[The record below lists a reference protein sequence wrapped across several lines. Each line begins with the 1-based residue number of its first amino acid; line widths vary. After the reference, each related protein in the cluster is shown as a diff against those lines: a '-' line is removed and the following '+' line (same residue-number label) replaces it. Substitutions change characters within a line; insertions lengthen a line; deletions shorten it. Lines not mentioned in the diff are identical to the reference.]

1 MSEFKVE
8 VVKVG
13 PVEKHPN
20 ADSLGI
26 TKVYDYPV
34 IVKLGEIKEGDLAV
48 YIPVDAVVPD
58 TEPFKFL
65 GGHNRIKARKLRG
78 VFSMGLLMSCKLLR
92 EQTDWDPY
100 EIASSFVGDDV
111 SAGLGITKYEP
122 PPDPA
127 NTGGECEKDNGIMP
141 KYTDIQNVRRYGRII
156 SDDTEVVLTEKIH
169 GANGRVC
176 VTKEL
181 NPESGPEGLLWNKI
195 YVGSHNTV
203 KKPDSNNLWWK
214 MVDKYELKRKL
225 ADYTDYVFYFE
236 VYGWVQDLRYG
247 HTQNEQSIAF
257 FDIFD
262 RKEGKYLD
270 WDKSVVIFERLQ
282 LPYPPVLFRGAW
294 GEAKNLLPTYKT
306 SMLCGEMMEG
316 VVVRPVVESWDHKVG
331 RLILKYITEDYL
343 LRKNGTERH

>member
-1 MSEFKVE
+1 MSEFKVD
-8 VVKVG
+8 VVTVG
-13 PVEKHPN
+13 PIEKHPN

-34 IVKLGEIKEGDLAV
+34 IVKLGELKEGDTAV

-58 TEPFKFL
+58 KEPFKFL
-65 GGHNRIKARKLRG
+65 DGRMRIKAKKLRG
-78 VFSMGLLMSCKLLR
+78 VFSMGLLMPVTAFPALCGGL
-92 EQTDWDPY
+92 PP
-100 EIASSFVGDDV
+100 GDDT
-111 SAGLGITKYEP
+111 AERLGITKYE

-127 NTGGECEKDNGIMP
+127 NTGGECDRDTGIMP
-141 KYTDIQNVRRYGRII
+141 KYTDIQNVRRYSRVIP
-156 SDDTEVVLTEKIH
+156 DDMEVVLTEKIH

-195 YVGSHNTV
+195 SVGSHNTI

-214 MVDKYELKRKL
+214 MVDKYELKYKL
-225 ADYTDYVFYFE
+225 ADYNDYVFYFE

-247 HTQNEQSIAF
+247 HSQHEQSIAF

-270 WDKSVVIFERLQ
+270 WDKSVEIFTKLG
-282 LPYPPVLFRGAW
+282 LPYPPVLYRGPW
-294 GEAKNLLPTYKT
+294 LLAKEHMYTYKST
-306 SMLCGEMMEG
+306 RLVQDISHIMEG
-316 VVVRPVVESWDHKVG
+316 VVIRPVVESWDHKVG

-343 LRKNGTERH
+343 LRKGGTERH